1 MMGTKQCGPKDAHRM
16 SLRKPVQLATL
27 YLLSDCCRE
36 TQLHDPAE
44 PGKSSFMIMSEK
56 PRIRQRLAFL
66 LVAMVLSGG
75 ACQKKSPLAE
85 EVPATTDH
93 VAPSPVGSSQIVLQK
108 TFTVSGSA
116 KFPFEIPAH
125 AATPRLRG
133 NYKSFV
139 GQPGV
144 QSNDDTANVDF
155 LILTEDQYADFA
167 AGRASEALFSANAAH
182 DQDVDVSLPA
192 SQDQPQKYYFI
203 FRNTPGGA
211 TKKVVQ
217 AGFRVDF

>member
-1 MMGTKQCGPKDAHRM
+1 MR
-16 SLRKPVQLATL
+16 
-27 YLLSDCCRE
+27 
-36 TQLHDPAE
+36 
-44 PGKSSFMIMSEK
+44 EK
-56 PRIRQRLAFL
+56 PRICRTLAFL
-66 LVAMVLSGG
+66 VVALALSAG
-75 ACQKKSPLAE
+75 ACQKKSPPAE
-85 EVPATTDH
+85 EVPAATDR
-93 VAPSPVGSSQIVLQK
+93 VAPSPVGTSQIVLQK
-108 TFTVSGSA
+108 TFTVSSSA

-125 AATPRLRG
+125 AAMPHLHG

-139 GQPGV
+139 RQPGV

-211 TKKVVQ
+211 AKKVVQ
-217 AGFRVDF
+217 AGFTVDF